1 MKKTIMAIGLALA
14 ASTLALPLA
23 GQAAVK
29 DEMGAMAKSYKGAA
43 GANDAATLKTELLN
57 LKAHATK
64 AKADPDANKGP
75 DSKVFNE
82 GLDKLIKQIDAA
94 IALVDAGK
102 LQEAKAATDEL
113 KKTRA
118 EYHKKLG
125 V

>member
-1 MKKTIMAIGLALA
+1 MKKTIMAISLVIA
-14 ASTLALPLA
+14 ASAVTLPFAS
-23 GQAAVK
+23 QAAVK
-29 DEMGAMAKSYKGAA
+29 DEMGAMAKSYKGASSA
-43 GANDAATLKTELLN
+43 TDAATLKADLLN
-57 LKAHATK
+57 MKAHATK
-64 AKADPDANKGP
+64 AKADPEFNNSP
-75 DSKVFNE
+75 NSKVFNE
-82 GLDKLIKQIDAA
+82 GLDKLLKQIDAA

>member
-1 MKKTIMAIGLALA
+1 MKKAIMAISLAIA
-14 ASTLALPLA
+14 ASAVTLPFTS
-23 GQAAVK
+23 QAAVK
-29 DEMGAMAKSYKGAA
+29 DEMGAMAKSYKSASGAT
-43 GANDAATLKTELLN
+43 DAATLKADLLN

-64 AKADPDANKGP
+64 AKADPEFANSP
-75 DSKVFNE
+75 NSKVFNE
-82 GLDKLIKQIDAA
+82 GLDKLLKQIDAA

-102 LQEAKAATDEL
+102 LPEAKAATDEL

>member
-14 ASTLALPLA
+14 ASTLALPLSA
-23 GQAAVK
+23 QAAVK

-43 GANDAATLKTELLN
+43 GANDATALKTELLN
-57 LKAHATK
+57 LKAHAVK
-64 AKADPDANKGP
+64 AKADPEANKSP

-102 LQEAKAATDEL
+102 LPEAKAATDEL